1 MKPATMRR
9 LYVSRGCENI
19 PVITMENSP
28 SCHRMGGNIMSLSA
42 GECVLLWDN
51 PAMFIF

>member
-1 MKPATMRR
+1 MNLATMSR

-28 SCHRMGGNIMSLSA
+28 NCHQMGGNIMSLSA
-42 GECVLLWDN
+42 GKCVLLRDN